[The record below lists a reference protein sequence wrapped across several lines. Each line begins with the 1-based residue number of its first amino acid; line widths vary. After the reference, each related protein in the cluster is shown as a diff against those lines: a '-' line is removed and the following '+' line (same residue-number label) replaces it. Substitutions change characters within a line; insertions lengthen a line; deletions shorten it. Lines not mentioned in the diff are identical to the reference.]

1 MIMPIKKLNQKVA
14 SMLLITAALFSTQS
28 IFANSIKNQLKKH
41 ASPYLAMHG
50 TDPVQWQDWTE
61 DAVNRAKKENKLIF
75 ISSGYFSCHW
85 CHVMQ
90 RESYKNKNIAKI
102 LNEFFIP
109 VKVDREL
116 NPALDARLIDFVEKT
131 QGQAGW
137 PLNVFITP
145 EGYPLVG
152 MTYLP
157 TKNFEQVLNN
167 LKEQWTSKKAY
178 LKTIAKQATIQL
190 LAEQQS
196 QTQTQTQKIAAS
208 ELTQKFLAQTNELI
222 DEMQGGFGEQ
232 NKFPS
237 VPQLRTLLHIIET
250 EQLKSHVK
258 IKWIEFLITTLDS
271 MANLGLNDQVNGGFF
286 RYTVDPNWQIP
297 HFEKMLYDNAQL
309 AALYFE
315 AAKILKKPN
324 YKIIAEQT
332 LDFMQ
337 TDMKSNIGIISASL
351 SAVDNKGIEG
361 GYYVFQQGD
370 LKKYLT
376 AQQYTVAKEYWKLVS
391 DDALESGYHLVKN
404 KSTDEISNDLKLSTK
419 QIQAIIQASK
429 LRLKKIRAKKI
440 NPIDSKPVAAWL
452 GLSLHAFSLGAQ
464 ETLNKSYRQTADKL
478 FNFINEKLWRN
489 KTLYR
494 SIKQNG
500 NNIQAIGTTGLEDYA
515 LVANGVNSYSTLTK
529 NKKAHM
535 LSIAIA
541 KQAWQRFYKKDG
553 WYLAEKPLIKY
564 IVGKAVLEDSPL
576 PSPSAV
582 IVKVSLELKDKQ
594 LNKLAEVALQQG
606 MQDIAEAPFW
616 YASQIDVI
624 RQFRK

>member
-1 MIMPIKKLNQKVA
+1 MIMLIKKFIKKFASILLFTVA
-14 SMLLITAALFSTQS
+14 IFTTQS
-28 IFANSIKNQLKKH
+28 IFAKPIKNQLQKH

-50 TDPVQWQDWTE
+50 NDPVQWQDWAE

-90 RESYKNKNIAKI
+90 RESYKNKKIAKI
-102 LNEFFIP
+102 LNKFFIP

-157 TKNFEQVLNN
+157 AKNFEQVLNN
-167 LKEQWTSKKAY
+167 LKEQWASEKAY
-178 LKTIAKQATIQL
+178 LKTIAKQATVQL
-190 LAEQQS
+190 LAEQQP
-196 QTQTQTQKIAAS
+196 QTQSKKIVAS
-208 ELTQKFLAQTNELI
+208 ELTQKYLAQTNELI
-222 DEMQGGFGEQ
+222 DEIQGGFGEQ

-250 EQLKSHVK
+250 ERLKSYVK
-258 IKWIEFLITTLDS
+258 IKWTEFLIITLDS

-309 AALYFE
+309 AVLYFE
-315 AAKILKKPN
+315 AAKILNKPN

-332 LDFMQ
+332 LEFMQ
-337 TDMKSNIGIISASL
+337 TDMKSNIGVISASL

-404 KSTDEISNDLKLSTK
+404 KSADDISNDLKLSTK

-429 LRLKKIRAKKI
+429 LSLRKLRAKKI

-478 FNFINEKLWRN
+478 FNFIHEKLWKN
-489 KTLYR
+489 ETLYR

-500 NNIQAIGTTGLEDYA
+500 NDIQAIGTAGLEDYA
-515 LVANGVNSYSTLTK
+515 LIANSVNIYSTLAD
-529 NKKAHM
+529 NKKANA
-535 LSIAIA
+535 LSVAIA

-564 IVGKAVLEDSPL
+564 IIGKAVLEDSPL